1 MPRVTR
7 LRVGLLSLGLLAG
20 CSPPEEAPAPIPRT
34 GQVDCYGEDGSL
46 INCGVGDLWASVS
59 SPAAGTELQ
68 RGKAHQYPGVGQD
81 AAEFKGVSWPTP
93 RFTKNNDGTVTDN
106 LTGLVWLADA
116 NCFGTLGWLMALGAA
131 SALHDSGTPV
141 PTDDCG
147 LSEGS
152 IAGQWRLAN
161 VREMSSLIHFGF
173 EDPAIPN
180 TAGTGPWAWD
190 DPFTDVRADN
200 EYWTSTSSVNNGLGA
215 WNVQARSGGVQLE
228 SKTELNYVWAVRDPT
243 PAP

>member
-7 LRVGLLSLGLLAG
+7 LRVGLLSLGLLVG

-34 GQVDCYGEDGSL
+34 GQRACYGEDGSL
-46 INCGVGDLWASVS
+46 INCRGD
-59 SPAAGTELQ
+59 
-68 RGKAHQYPGVGQD
+68 GVGQD

-131 SALHDSGTPV
+131 SALHDSGTPL

-190 DPFTDVRADN
+190 DPFTDVRTDN
-200 EYWTSTSSVNNGLGA
+200 EYWTSTSSAPRQARRTPARPVNNDLGAGPSWA

-228 SKTELNYVWAVRDPT
+228 WKTQPNYVWAVRDPT